1 MHNFLGR
8 RKAERSSVTGTPEEA
23 STSSGMRDAS
33 SREAS
38 LASSNNSTTSKGS
51 STLQRISKLR
61 NMRVPNR
68 WVPGR
73 SPSSSESQP
82 NSVSSVTST
91 GSGKAS
97 PPVDTRVQDEV
108 PRRPST
114 SFGGQRNSFSAL
126 RHSLERGTRAS
137 SSLAVRTSGEE
148 NISGSVIDASDLVK
162 APISLGISMSDA
174 PPAAEDDPVFVETS
188 SAHAYTPQSAQST
201 APVLPPVDTSP
212 LQSPQVDQ
220 EESHLLE
227 AKDKSPLLQ
236 GTFQP
241 SNTTALSLESTQ
253 AEEAIQDTLDDAN
266 LSFADAAE
274 TLHESPLS
282 DTQNEST
289 LSPRIDSSVE
299 AGEHMLPTLETSI
312 EDQSNHATEA
322 RTSSKEEAKEL
333 DEEQAAPQ
341 AQLTESPQISSA
353 PSLSSQP
360 VEDQQSNASPK
371 SDHASS
377 ANRETH
383 ESDIVSQPPLAK
395 DISNDNVVQGNGP
408 ASPVVAG
415 SAADSHDGRPLQPTA
430 TNKDEQV
437 ENDDT
442 AIESTKIQ
450 APLSPSTSP
459 TLMVTPSEPISSPLT
474 SMDSYIPAAALSTM
488 PYEPTTGSA
497 PPAVSIMPWQT
508 VSQRDTVTAS
518 SIEAPLSSSSA
529 AESDSVPETSAKPFM
544 STSLPVTG
552 AGFTSTKTAESSPKL
567 DSPSTASSLPAS
579 ETPRKR
585 DVPLSPVNMP
595 RASSAMDLPNLAQ
608 SESDTTSLHTGMF
621 GSIGKRGWDMVRGW
635 KQPLPAVRKNTALGT
650 SRIEANKGGD
660 ARRRSIF
667 SSGLSSVNRNPFSQN
682 TQNTTSSPRSA
693 ATTSPTRI
701 WLDWL
706 EAGPSSGGIPSSSS
720 RTKLRGLRSAT
731 PMLSSSTSMQSL
743 RLSPRLNEEKS
754 TAPAPSAL
762 FGMPL
767 GQAVYASRITSSHPA
782 INSGEVTNQGKLPT
796 RSEAQDTQLPRLV
809 SRCIQSLEK
818 WGLDEEGIYRI
829 SGRSSHSLRLRA
841 FWDNPAADLNMA
853 EISPA
858 DLDVHSVCSVL
869 KMYLRELPERLI
881 PADIAGELDRI
892 VAECHASD
900 RLSSEPSPA
909 SPNSTPS
916 SDIEHRP
923 AEASPW
929 DDRAADLLV
938 THVAPLM
945 HRIPSAQWFLLRE
958 LAEHLG
964 VLIEPSTVV
973 RTKMPLSNLTL
984 VLAPTLQ
991 VSGLVFMALVQHR
1004 SRLFTETTLPTLDS
1018 VSEEAGLSHPFS
1030 PTDTEFIPPVFGT
1043 QTVQEMDS
1051 EETPSTSTTPSAAGA
1066 PTSALGLIPSPDT
1079 PPVMHQTDLSNLA
1092 PPMSPVANAAVSSSP
1107 T

>member
-8 RKAERSSVTGTPEEA
+8 RKAERSSVTATPEEVI
-23 STSSGMRDAS
+23 TSSGTRDAS
-33 SREAS
+33 SREVS
-38 LASSNNSTTSKGS
+38 SASSSQTTTSKGS
-51 STLQRISKLR
+51 STFQRISKLR

-73 SPSSSESQP
+73 SPSSSELQP
-82 NSVSSVTST
+82 SSASPVTSAS
-91 GSGKAS
+91 SGKAS
-97 PPVDTRVQDEV
+97 PPVDTRVQEEV

-126 RHSLERGTRAS
+126 RQSLERGTRAS

-148 NISGSVIDASDLVK
+148 NHSGSVIDASDLVK
-162 APISLGISMSDA
+162 APISLGISMSDTPLA
-174 PPAAEDDPVFVETS
+174 TEDDPVFVETS

-201 APVLPPVDTSP
+201 APVLPPAISSP

-220 EESHLLE
+220 EETQSLGAE
-227 AKDKSPLLQ
+227 NKSSLPEGIL
-236 GTFQP
+236 QP
-241 SNTTALSLESTQ
+241 SNPTALALESTQ
-253 AEEAIQDTLDDAN
+253 VDEAIQDTMDDAN

-274 TLHESPLS
+274 TLQESPLN
-282 DTQNEST
+282 DAQNEST
-289 LSPRIDSSVE
+289 SSPRFDSS
-299 AGEHMLPTLETSI
+299 AKAAEHESPTLESSKK
-312 EDQSNHATEA
+312 DPSNHATQA
-322 RTSSKEEAKEL
+322 HTSSKEEASEL
-333 DEEQAAPQ
+333 DEEQAVPKENLA
-341 AQLTESPQISSA
+341 ESPQIPGA
-353 PSLSSQP
+353 PLLSSQP
-360 VEDQQSNASPK
+360 VGDQQS
-371 SDHASS
+371 DASS
-377 ANRETH
+377 KLDDASSTIREPR
-383 ESDIVSQPPLAK
+383 ESDIAAQAPFAK
-395 DISNDNVVQGNGP
+395 DISNGKSRQENGLALP
-408 ASPVVAG
+408 LV
-415 SAADSHDGRPLQPTA
+415 ADSAPDLHDERTSQHIA
-430 TNKDEQV
+430 TNKEEQV
-437 ENDDT
+437 ENNDT
-442 AIESTKIQ
+442 TIEKTDIR
-450 APLSPSTSP
+450 APLSPTTSP
-459 TLMVTPSEPISSPLT
+459 TLMVTPSEPISSPST

-488 PYEPTTGSA
+488 PYESTTGSA
-497 PPAVSIMPWQT
+497 PVASVMPWQT
-508 VSQRDTVTAS
+508 ASQRDTVTAS
-518 SIEAPLSSSSA
+518 STEAHLSLGSPT
-529 AESDSVPETSAKPFM
+529 ESESVPETSSKPFM
-544 STSLPVTG
+544 STSPPVTG
-552 AGFTSTKTAESSPKL
+552 ADSTSTEIAGSSPKP
-567 DSPSTASSLPAS
+567 DSPSVSPLLPAS

-585 DVPLSPVNMP
+585 DVPLSPVDMP

-608 SESDTTSLHTGMF
+608 SESDTTSLHTGML

-650 SRIEANKGGD
+650 SRMEATKGGD

-667 SSGLSSVNRNPFSQN
+667 SSGLSSVNRNPFSQH
-682 TQNTTSSPRSA
+682 TQSTTSSPRSP
-693 ATTSPTRI
+693 ATISPTRI

-706 EAGPSSGGIPSSSS
+706 ETGPSSGGIPSSSS

-743 RLSPRLNEEKS
+743 RLSPRLNEERS
-754 TAPAPSAL
+754 TAPAPTGL

-767 GQAVYASRITSSHPA
+767 GQAVHASRITSSNPA
-782 INSGEVTNQGKLPT
+782 ISSGEVPNQGKLPT
-796 RSEAQDTQLPRLV
+796 RSQAQDTQLPRLV

-841 FWDNPAADLNMA
+841 FWDNPAADLNIA

-881 PADIAGELDRI
+881 PVEIAGELDRI
-892 VAECHASD
+892 VAECYASD
-900 RLSSEPSPA
+900 RLSSEPSSVSSNP
-909 SPNSTPS
+909 TPS
-916 SDIEHRP
+916 SDNELRP
-923 AEASPW
+923 AEACVW
-929 DDRAADLLV
+929 DERAADLLV

-1004 SRLFTETTLPTLDS
+1004 SRLFTEATLPTLDS
-1018 VSEEAGLSHPFS
+1018 VSAEAGLSRSFS
-1030 PTDTEFIPPVFGT
+1030 PTETELTPPIFGS
-1043 QTVQEMDS
+1043 QPVQEGES
-1051 EETPSTSTTPSAAGA
+1051 EEAQPTSTTPSAAGTPA
-1066 PTSALGLIPSPDT
+1066 SALGLIPSPDT
-1079 PPVMHQTDLSNLA
+1079 PPVMHQTELSNLA
-1092 PPMSPVANAAVSSSP
+1092 PPMSPVANAAVSSPP